1 MLQLDEVKTVALKID
16 VGKALIP
23 KTGEELPGD
32 TIEIDDSSSS
42 TVIVLSDGLG
52 SGVKANILSSL
63 TAKMTVGMLKYGCGL
78 SEVIEALADTLPV
91 CEVRKI
97 AYSTFT
103 ILQVFS
109 DGRAYLAEY
118 DNPQAIIGRERTIID
133 VPRKTRIISGRK
145 ISEAHFKISEK
156 DWIVMVSDGVIH
168 AGVGGI
174 WNLGWSHERVRN
186 YVSRVITTF
195 QNAQEMCD
203 DLCHVCRRL
212 YAGEIGDDVSVATV
226 MARKPR
232 YLTLMIGL
240 PKDKSKDKLMLSH
253 LLAREGKRAVAGGS
267 TSQMVARELGRE
279 LKVNLGSLVDNVPPT
294 GYVEGIDLVIEG
306 TLTIE
311 RTLQYLREGR
321 KKVSLMYKP
330 DGASRLCSALLEA
343 DDIQI
348 LMGTAVNPAH
358 QSPDLPETL
367 QLKSRMVEDL
377 SAILIEQGKHVSVI
391 RF

>member
-1 MLQLDEVKTVALKID
+1 MALKID
-16 VGKALIP
+16 VGRALIP
-23 KTGEELPGD
+23 KKGEELPGD
-32 TIEIDDSSSS
+32 TVEVDDSQSS
-42 TVIVLSDGLG
+42 TVVVLSDGLG

-63 TAKMTVGMLKYGCGL
+63 TAKMTVGMLKYGCDL
-78 SEVIEALADTLPV
+78 SEVIEALADTLPI
-91 CEVRKI
+91 CEVRNI

-103 ILQVFS
+103 ILQVFP
-109 DGRAYLAEY
+109 DGTAYLAEY
-118 DNPQAIIGRERTIID
+118 DNPRAIIGQERTVID
-133 VPRKTRIISGRK
+133 VPRKTRVISGRK
-145 ISEAHFKISEK
+145 INEAHFRLDERS
-156 DWIVMVSDGVIH
+156 WVVLVSDGVIH
-168 AGVGGI
+168 AGIGGI
-174 WNLGWSHERVRN
+174 WNLGWTHERVQN
-186 YVSRVITTF
+186 YISRVITTF
-195 QNAQEMCD
+195 QDAQDMCD
-203 DLCHVCRRL
+203 DLCHVCQRL

-226 MARKPR
+226 MVRKPR

-240 PKDKSKDKLMLSH
+240 PKDKSRDKEILSH

-279 LKVNLGSLVDNVPPT
+279 LKVNLGSMIDNVPPT
-294 GYVEGIDLVIEG
+294 AYIEGIDLVVEG

-311 RTLQYLREGR
+311 RTLKYLRDGR

-343 DDIQI
+343 DDIHI
-348 LMGTAVNPAH
+348 LMGSAVNPAH

-377 SAILIEQGKHVSVI
+377 SKILVEQGKNVSVT

>member
-1 MLQLDEVKTVALKID
+1 VKTVVLKID
-16 VGKALIP
+16 VGKSLLP
-23 KTGEELPGD
+23 KKGEELPGD
-32 TIEIDDSSSS
+32 TVEIEKSNSS
-42 TVIVLSDGLG
+42 TVVVLADGLG

-63 TAKMTVGMLKYGCGL
+63 TAKMTVGMLKYGCDLG
-78 SEVIEALADTLPV
+78 EVIETLANTLPV
-91 CEVRKI
+91 CEVRQI

-118 DNPQAIIGRERTIID
+118 DNPRAIIGKERTVID
-133 VPRKTRIISGRK
+133 VPRETRMISGRA
-145 ISEAHFKISEK
+145 ISEAHFQMDEK
-156 DWIVMVSDGVIH
+156 TWAVLVSDGVIH
-168 AGVGGI
+168 AGIGGI
-174 WNLGWSHERVRN
+174 WNLGWSHERVEN

-195 QNAQEMCD
+195 QDAQEMCD
-203 DLCHVCRRL
+203 DLCHVCQRL

-240 PKDKSKDKLMLSH
+240 PKDKTKDRKMLSCF
-253 LLAREGKRAVAGGS
+253 LERDGKLAVAGGS

-279 LKVNLGSLVDNVPPT
+279 LKVNLGSMKNNVPPT
-294 GYVEGIDLVIEG
+294 GYIEGIDLVTEG

-321 KKVSLMYKP
+321 KKVSLMYQP

-343 DDIQI
+343 DDIRI

-377 SAILIEQGKHVSVI
+377 SNILVDQEKTVSVI
-391 RF
+391 KF